1 MMRLR
6 ILSGLL
12 VICFLWGCGQNKKN
26 VVKIE
31 VPDLWLQV
39 STDATALDEAQKLAA
54 KQEQQAYDD
63 LIKLASE
70 PGAYLDSESVDLLE
84 SRRADVVDRLKKIAS
99 EAKSVDDTAG
109 AGLMLCR
116 LLVPEGRD
124 IVTKVLREGAT
135 ATREKVLHVIDVS
148 VISGNFG
155 DDSKYTL
162 FMNGT
167 YELVSGLLAQL
178 KDPDPEVVKAAIQT
192 CGMLKL
198 AGVHRRFLKLLDD
211 PKTPDK
217 GRILFWLS
225 KHEMSAELLEKVQ
238 KLEPNMPEN
247 DHWRETLFE
256 EFAKM
261 KDPKFRLAGRD
272 ELKRWLAKSDG
283 SNEQGYLGERLSVLR
298 TLAETSEKED
308 IPWLEQTIARERGMY
323 ATSLAA
329 ALVKLDVA
337 GGKRRLIQMFDDPK
351 MFDTAIEVAG
361 DVFADK
367 QDEDV
372 IRALSN
378 ATKKGKPTDLPL
390 ICEALLQVGGE
401 TAKARVSD
409 LLLSLDLREQAQLK
423 RKLNP
428 LPVATIERRVIE
440 SGVLDA
446 KSFERQQQL
455 ARKHADEMRP
465 RSDSLLSVLESGGIC
480 VEFDAE
486 TGVLPC
492 RHDRLVSRFARH
504 SRGLFNPTAIS
515 EEWNQTNAEDE
526 SADYTLRFVYDGRL
540 YQGRL
545 RNLGDWYDVERL
557 VSMINGAL
565 GDSKHKEQFI
575 AVAEAGQIAVFVF
588 ADRAKF
594 EPLANEFH
602 IPLSTNL
609 NGAMDA
615 GKAFEQEVIE
625 STRKP
630 RPRK

>member
-12 VICFLWGCGQNKKN
+12 VICIICGCGQNKKK

-39 STDATALDEAQKLAA
+39 STDAAALDDAQKLAA
-54 KQEQQAYDD
+54 KQEQQAYED

-70 PGAYLDSESVDLLE
+70 PGAYLDSESIDLLE

-124 IVTKVLREGAT
+124 IVTKVLRKGAT

-148 VISGNFG
+148 VISGNPQHDQG
-155 DDSKYTL
+155 YPL

-167 YELVSGLLAQL
+167 AELISALLAQL
-178 KDPDPEVVKAAIQT
+178 DDPDPEVVKAAIQT
-192 CGMLKL
+192 CGMLNP
-198 AGVHRRFLKLLDD
+198 AGVQKRFLKLLDD

-217 GRILFWLS
+217 GRVLFWLS

-238 KLEPNMPEN
+238 KLEPSVPDN

-283 SNEQGYLGERLSVLR
+283 SNEKGYLSERLSVLR
-298 TLAETSEKED
+298 TLAETSETED
-308 IPWLEQTIARERGMY
+308 MPWLEQTIARERGMY

-329 ALVKLDVA
+329 ALVKLDVT
-337 GGKRRLIQMFDDPK
+337 GGKRRLLQMFDDPK
-351 MFDTAIEVAG
+351 MFDTAIEIAG

-367 QDEDV
+367 QDDGV

-378 ATKKGKPTDLPL
+378 ATKKAKPTDLPL
-390 ICEALLQVGGE
+390 ICEALLKVGGE
-401 TAKARVSD
+401 SAKARVLD
-409 LLLSLDLREQAQLK
+409 LMLSLDLREQARLK
-423 RKLNP
+423 RKLTP
-428 LPVATIERRVIE
+428 LPATTMERRVIE
-440 SGVLDA
+440 AGVLDA
-446 KSFERQQQL
+446 KSFEPQPQQ
-455 ARKHADEMRP
+455 ARKHADEARP
-465 RSDSLLSVLESGGIC
+465 QSDSLLSVLKSGGIC

-504 SRGLFNPTAIS
+504 SRGLFNPTSIS
-515 EEWNQTNAEDE
+515 EEWNQKNLEDE
-526 SADYTLRFVYDGRL
+526 NADYTLRFVYDGRL

-545 RNLGDWYDVERL
+545 RNLGDWYDVERV

-565 GDSKHKEQFI
+565 GDSKHKAQFI
-575 AVAEAGQIAVFVF
+575 AVAEAGQIAEFVF

-594 EPLANEFH
+594 EPLANQFH
-602 IPLSTNL
+602 LPLSTNL

-615 GKAFEQEVIE
+615 GKAFEQEMIE
-625 STRKP
+625 SMQKSKP
-630 RPRK
+630 PK